1 MRTQVISAVVIIA
14 GFATATMVV
23 AQPGPTA
30 KALDTAKPASE
41 LAKLRAEIELLQ
53 LEHDVAAAHLRKLL
67 TDLQSFDEVSA
78 ARHASYEAA
87 QREVAERKRIA
98 KPGEEVTFFISSP
111 DFSMKFESFGGWAL
125 DEDSVK
131 LIRPGLGR
139 KKSEFLRRS
148 IELSEKRIGLAKIE
162 KKSATAK

>member
-30 KALDTAKPASE
+30 KALDTAKPESE

-67 TDLQSFDEVSA
+67 TDVQSFDDVA
-78 ARHASYEAA
+78 AIAHAMYEAA
-87 QREVAERKRIA
+87 KRDVAERKRTA
-98 KPGEEVTFFISSP
+98 KPGEEEQFTISASSL
-111 DFSMKFESFGGWAL
+111 DMKFESLGRVL
-125 DEDSVK
+125 DEDGVQ
-131 LIRPGLGR
+131 LIRPALGR
-139 KKSEFLRRS
+139 KKTELLRRS
-148 IELSEKRIGLAKIE
+148 IELNEKRIELARIE
-162 KKSATAK
+162 NKFSTAK